1 MSLGKSLYDARKK
14 SGLSQ
19 EDVAEKLGVSRQT
32 ISKWELDET
41 LPDIRQS
48 KRLSALYHLT
58 LDELVDFDLEIKEIE
73 HTIETMSKEKQQQ
86 VDWAKL
92 WGKKYPVLTT
102 YQQEVETEQYN
113 RELEKMMTRLKADY
127 GYNDEDAFL
136 VLKDILAQIWNGKN
150 RDAAPAE
157 SGGAL

>member
-32 ISKWELDET
+32 ISKWELDEA

-73 HTIETMSKEKQQQ
+73 HTIETMSEEKQQQ
-86 VDWAKL
+86 VDWTKL

-113 RELEKMMTRLKADY
+113 RELERMLTRLKADY
-127 GYNDEDAFL
+127 GYSDEDAFL
-136 VLKDILAQIWNGKN
+136 VLKDILAQIWNSKN
-150 RDAAPAE
+150 KKAVSA
-157 SGGAL
+157 G